1 MKDTLP
7 EGMIAAARV
16 VEAAENNSSES
27 DLSVFFWKRSLLQRI
42 GENELEIQNS
52 KSLISLPD
60 TK

>member
-1 MKDTLP
+1 VKDTLP

-16 VEAAENNSSES
+16 LEDSSES
-27 DLSVFFWKRSLLQRI
+27 DLSAIFWKRSLLQRI

-52 KSLISLPD
+52 NSLISLQD